1 MSPSLAEASPSGLP
15 PAPSRRQAG
24 RIKPKMRLGLEKGVV
39 SAGIIGKGGEPREFF
54 RASLLKEGL
63 IRRIL
68 LPSDKGDGPLTAK
81 AA

>member
-24 RIKPKMRLGLEKGVV
+24 RIKPKMRLGLEKGVG
-39 SAGIIGKGGEPREFF
+39 SAGIIEKGKAIVNSFTKP
-54 RASLLKEGL
+54 
-63 IRRIL
+63 
-68 LPSDKGDGPLTAK
+68 DKGDGPLTAK